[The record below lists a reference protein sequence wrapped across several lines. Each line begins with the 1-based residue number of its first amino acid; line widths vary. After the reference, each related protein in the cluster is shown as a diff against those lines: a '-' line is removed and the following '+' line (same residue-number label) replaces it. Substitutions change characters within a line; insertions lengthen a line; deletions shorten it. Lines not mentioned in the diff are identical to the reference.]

1 MSSPENGFEAGQ
13 VGGFFP
19 LDDDD
24 ETWMIKRVHS
34 DEVVYRQ
41 YRKRAKLIGKYLVG
55 DVLGEGS
62 YGKVKECLDCETLNR
77 RAVKIVKKK
86 RLRKITYGEENVQ
99 RYFLIFLLTQMKL
112 AFLILIYFYLEFRE
126 IQLLKRIQ
134 HKNVIHLFE
143 VLFNEEKQKIYPFI
157 NQILYY
163 ILSRLDS

>member
-62 YGKVKECLDCETLNR
+62 YGKVKECLDCETLNS

-99 RYFLIFLLTQMKL
+99 RYF
-112 AFLILIYFYLEFRE
+112 
-126 IQLLKRIQ
+126 
-134 HKNVIHLFE
+134 
-143 VLFNEEKQKIYPFI
+143 
-157 NQILYY
+157 
-163 ILSRLDS
+163 

>member
-1 MSSPENGFEAGQ
+1 MTDPMNGFDPGHIGEFYP
-13 VGGFFP
+13 V
-19 LDDDD
+19 DDDD

-41 YRKRAKLIGKYLVG
+41 YRKRAKLIGKFLVG

-99 RYFLIFLLTQMKL
+99 R
-112 AFLILIYFYLEFRE
+112 
-126 IQLLKRIQ
+126 
-134 HKNVIHLFE
+134 
-143 VLFNEEKQKIYPFI
+143 
-157 NQILYY
+157 
-163 ILSRLDS
+163 